1 MLRKAWVIGISAAL
15 AACVFGAT
23 AGFSEDTPPRLRGT
37 LDQVNGNMLTIKTR
51 SGTPTTVQLKDGAP
65 VIATVKGAMSDI
77 QDNSFVGI
85 TAMAQPDGTIKAV
98 EVHVFA
104 EPLRGIGEGHYPWDL
119 TPDSTMT
126 NAAVTQQVKKQ
137 DGNTLMLKY
146 KDGEKTIVVP
156 SDATVVNL
164 IPGGQ
169 GGSGTRGK
177 DIHPAVG
184 EGSRWDLG
192 SNSRARGP
200 RRHHPT
206 DVGVR
211 ANRALRHPAISLD
224 QLAGAPGC
232 FSGCARA
239 KASIVES
246 ELAIRVKFENG
257 AVSTEKYFA
266 PAA

>member
-1 MLRKAWVIGISAAL
+1 MVACC
-15 AACVFGAT
+15 ACVGAVKLSPVNAT
-23 AGFSEDTPPRLRGT
+23 AA
-37 LDQVNGNMLTIKTR
+37 KTE
-51 SGTPTTVQLKDGAP
+51 SL
-65 VIATVKGAMSDI
+65 IADI

-164 IPGGQ
+164 IPGDKADLVPGAKIFIPRWAKTAD
-169 GGSGTRGK
+169 GTWE
-177 DIHPAVG
+177 ATVALVG
-184 EGSRWDLG
+184 RDGIT
-192 SNSRARGP
+192 P
-200 RRHHPT
+200 PM
-206 DVGVR
+206 
-211 ANRALRHPAISLD
+211 
-224 QLAGAPGC
+224 
-232 FSGCARA
+232 
-239 KASIVES
+239 
-246 ELAIRVKFENG
+246 
-257 AVSTEKYFA
+257 
-266 PAA
+266 